1 MGFITTE
8 TTKLA
13 TIDKTGTLWPIVE
26 HSSNQHFYLCNYTTN
41 LDYNK
46 STTTISTFDHKY
58 LLQIQNDPN
67 LSIECIQLIYPKKL
81 DNSKSWGLCEVKDI
95 HVAKRM
101 SNNIKHP
108 IYKIIDILGQEIICK
123 SDNTSDN
130 QNELIFEHLLSV

>member
-46 STTTISTFDHKY
+46 SITTISTFDHKY
-58 LLQIQNDPN
+58 LLQIQNDPD
-67 LSIECIQLIYPKKL
+67 LSIESIQIIYPESN
-81 DNSKSWGLCEVKDI
+81 NSKSWALCQVKEI
-95 HVAKRM
+95 HIAKRIA
-101 SNNIKHP
+101 NTIKHP
-108 IYKIIDILGQEIICK
+108 IYRIIDIFGNEILCK
-123 SDNTSDN
+123 WDNTSEN
-130 QNELIFEHLLSV
+130 PNKLIFEHLLSV